1 METKQVT
8 TKQERSEFEE
18 FQAWKAQKEREQAR
32 KENREAYRTMVDEV
46 LAAVV
51 PTLQQV
57 SEGLKMSKRRVFEQ
71 FSELI
76 ALKSDVLGLTSEGQ
90 RSHTFTNSDGTKR
103 IILGYHTA
111 DGYLDTVDDGI
122 QMVKNYLEG
131 LVENQNSKA
140 LVSMV
145 LKLLAKD
152 AQGNIKASRVMQLK
166 RVAEESKSEEFL
178 EGVRVIEESYLPSLS
193 KRYIRCEVKDSMTN
207 AWVNVPLGMTDVMD
221 IVDDGKEGE
230 HE

>member
-71 FSELI
+71 FSEL
-76 ALKSDVLGLTSEGQ
+76 L
-90 RSHTFTNSDGTKR
+90 R
-103 IILGYHTA
+103 
-111 DGYLDTVDDGI
+111 
-122 QMVKNYLEG
+122 
-131 LVENQNSKA
+131 
-140 LVSMV
+140 
-145 LKLLAKD
+145 
-152 AQGNIKASRVMQLK
+152 
-166 RVAEESKSEEFL
+166 
-178 EGVRVIEESYLPSLS
+178 
-193 KRYIRCEVKDSMTN
+193 
-207 AWVNVPLGMTDVMD
+207 
-221 IVDDGKEGE
+221 
-230 HE
+230 